1 MKERPILFSGEM
13 VRAILDGRK
22 TMTRRVIK
30 PQPRLNDAGLLA
42 WKTSGCLQNIGRSAE
57 EMLIGHCPYG
67 QPGDLLWVR
76 ETWASLDGV
85 DHLSP
90 KDIELLCRD
99 AGYKTGPCGDLW
111 YQADNS
117 YRQWGDDKQTK
128 GKWRPSIHM
137 PRWASRIN
145 LEVVSV
151 RVERVQDIT
160 EEDAIA
166 EGSQYFLTSGKMKRN
181 EMSMRSAFANL
192 WDSINLK
199 RGYGWDS
206 NPWVWVVEFK
216 RLP

>member
-30 PQPRLNDAGLLA
+30 PQPLWVGDPNVAF
-42 WKTSGCLQNIGRSAE
+42 KTHSANPKG
-57 EMLIGHCPYG
+57 IINCHYG

-145 LEVVSV
+145 LGITDV
-151 RVERVQDIT
+151 RVERLQDIT
-160 EEDAIA
+160 DDDVFA
-166 EGSQYFLTSGKMKRN
+166 EGIEPFSNRFYNLHTDRDV
-181 EMSMRSAFANL
+181 FAKL

>member
-1 MKERPILFSGEM
+1 MEERPILFSGEM
-13 VRAILDGRK
+13 VSAILDGRK
-22 TMTRRVIK
+22 TQTRRVIK
-30 PQPRLNDAGLLA
+30 PQPPALWDACA
-42 WKTSGCLQNIGRSAE
+42 ACAGCFCFYRASDPDFHGYKK
-57 EMLIGHCPYG
+57 CPYG
-67 QPGDLLWVR
+67 QPGDRLWVR
-76 ETWASLDGV
+76 ETWASLDSV

-145 LEVVSV
+145 LEITDV
-151 RVERVQDIT
+151 RVERLQDIT
-160 EEDAIA
+160 EDDAVA
-166 EGSQYFLTSGKMKRN
+166 EGVQYFITSGKMTRS
-181 EMSMRSAFANL
+181 EMSMRSAFADL
-192 WDSINLK
+192 WDSINFK
-199 RGYGWDS
+199 RGYGWDT